1 MNLRKWAF
9 LLLAAVLTCAVAAG
23 GQTRKAKQSTKSKR
37 AVKVQ
42 PATKTQTTS
51 QTDTATPAE
60 KASEAPQAA
69 QPAEV
74 ERISVEE
81 LKEKLAKNEPV
92 FIIDSRSQGSYDATE
107 NRIKGAVRIPLDE
120 VESRLAEIPRD
131 KEIVVYCT

>member
-9 LLLAAVLTCAVAAG
+9 LLIAAVLTCAVAAE
-23 GQTRKAKQSTKSKR
+23 GQTRKAKQSTKSKS
-37 AVKVQ
+37 AAKIQ
-42 PATKTQTTS
+42 PAAKPQTS
-51 QTDTATPAE
+51 PQTDTATPAE
-60 KASEAPQAA
+60 KAPEVAQAA

-74 ERISVEE
+74 ERISVED

-92 FIIDSRSQGSYDATE
+92 FIIDSRSQGSYDGSET
-107 NRIKGAVRIPLDE
+107 RIKGAIRIPLDE

>member
-9 LLLAAVLTCAVAAG
+9 LLIAAVLACAIAAE
-23 GQTRKAKQSTKSKR
+23 GQTRKAKQSTKSKS
-37 AVKVQ
+37 AAKAQ

-51 QTDTATPAE
+51 QMDTAAPAQ

-74 ERISVEE
+74 ERIPVEE

-107 NRIKGAVRIPLDE
+107 TRIKGAIRIPIDE
-120 VESRLAEIPRD
+120 VESRMAEIPRD